1 MIFLCVM
8 VRLLITRV
16 FGSFPPR
23 AKEAIP
29 HAETRCFEDGVGA
42 PFADGVFAAPAA
54 FYGRVETHMRGSLH
68 PHAMIF
74 TSRPTRTFEL

>member
-1 MIFLCVM
+1 MFFLCGM
-8 VRLLITRV
+8 VQLLFTHV
-16 FGSFPPR
+16 FDSFPPR
-23 AKEAIP
+23 ARETIP

-42 PFADGVFAAPAA
+42 PLADGVFAAPAT

-74 TSRPTRTFEL
+74 ASRPTRTFEL